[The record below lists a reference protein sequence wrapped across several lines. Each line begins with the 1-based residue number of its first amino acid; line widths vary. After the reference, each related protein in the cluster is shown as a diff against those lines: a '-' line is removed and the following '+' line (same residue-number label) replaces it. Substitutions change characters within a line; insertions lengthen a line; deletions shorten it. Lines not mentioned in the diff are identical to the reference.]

1 MQTKLAETAGF
12 CFGVDRAVALVEQAV
27 REGKRVATLGPI
39 IHNRHVIE
47 RFKTLGR
54 TLRRRDASR
63 NTIANFR
70 KLVNQLIN
78 GGAGAD
84 AEHCARFDIVERGT
98 CDEALEFTLR
108 ERTGLCHGNFNGVFF
123 ESRSRV
129 LKLTASAAH

>member
-1 MQTKLAETAGF
+1 MAINFVG
-12 CFGVDRAVALVEQAV
+12 AVNINTNRINL
-27 REGKRVATLGPI
+27 
-39 IHNRHVIE
+39 IHVKHLKAQ

-54 TLRRRDASR
+54 ALRRRDASR

-84 AEHCARFDIVERGT
+84 AEHCARFDIVERST
-98 CDEALEFTLR
+98 CNEALEFTLR

-123 ESRSRV
+123 ESRSRA